1 MIRTDGPSITTAN
14 KLTGNDQMFY
24 VKKFKDGLILQRE
37 YKASRILVSRAV
49 RLMSTRRR

>member
-24 VKKFKDGLILQRE
+24 VKKFKDIVVEWGNINPILQT
-37 YKASRILVSRAV
+37 AGDDSDI
-49 RLMSTRRR
+49 MG